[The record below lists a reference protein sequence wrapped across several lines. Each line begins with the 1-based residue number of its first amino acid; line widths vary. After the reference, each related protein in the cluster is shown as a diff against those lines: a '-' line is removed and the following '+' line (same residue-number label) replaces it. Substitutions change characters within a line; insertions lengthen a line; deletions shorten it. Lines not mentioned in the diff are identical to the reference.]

1 MSNAIITST
10 LLALVAVIVAN
21 EEFHWGDFTIARA
34 GSMQDRTSV
43 KDRLIEIGRT
53 PTRGYENFRIKQI
66 ALMGIAL
73 SMTLVL
79 SLISRIPLV
88 LFFIAII
95 CEAIGIYFYTERQ
108 LTSRVKKY
116 REQVEAEFPATLE
129 MLVLAVAAGETPIGA
144 IHRVSSRASGP
155 LAEHLAVAVKEVSEG
170 ITFAAALD
178 SLGAR
183 LRSVSVRR
191 FIDATIIS
199 ISRGAP
205 LVEVLQSHLQEARAV
220 QRSRVLGAA
229 GKAEISMMIPV
240 VFLILP
246 ISILFALWPS
256 LSGLN
261 LFAN

>member
-1 MSNAIITST
+1 MSNAIIVST
-10 LLALVAVIVAN
+10 LLALVAVIIAN
-21 EEFHWGDFTIARA
+21 EEFHWGEYTIARA
-34 GSMQDRTSV
+34 RLVHDRTSV
-43 KDRLIEIGRT
+43 KERLIEIGRT

-73 SMTLVL
+73 SFTVLL
-79 SLISRIPLV
+79 SLISRFPLT
-88 LFFIAII
+88 LFFVMLVF
-95 CEAIGIYFYTERQ
+95 EAIGVYFYTERQ
-108 LTSRVKKY
+108 LTAQVKKY
-116 REQVEAEFPATLE
+116 REQVEAEFPAILE

-144 IHRVSSRASGP
+144 LHRVSSRASGP
-155 LAEHLAVAVKEVSEG
+155 LAEHFSVVVQQVSEG
-170 ITFAAALD
+170 TTFAVALD
-178 SLGAR
+178 ALGTR
-183 LRSVSVRR
+183 LRSISVRR

-220 QRSRVLGAA
+220 QRTRILGAA

-261 LFAN
+261 LFAS

>member
-1 MSNAIITST
+1 MSSAMIVST
-10 LLALVAVIVAN
+10 LIALIAVIVAN
-21 EEFHWGDFTIARA
+21 EEFHWGDYTIARA
-34 GSMQDRTSV
+34 RLVQDRTSV
-43 KDRLIEIGRT
+43 RDRLIEIGRT

-66 ALMGIAL
+66 ALMGI
-73 SMTLVL
+73 SL
-79 SLISRIPLV
+79 SLTLAIFLISQIPLS
-88 LFFIAII
+88 LFLLAIVF
-95 CEAIGIYFYTERQ
+95 EAIGIYIFTERQ
-108 LTSRVKKY
+108 LTSYVKKY
-116 REQVEAEFPATLE
+116 REQVEAEFPPTLE

-144 IHRVSSRASGP
+144 IHRISSRATGP
-155 LAEHLAVAVKEVSEG
+155 LAEHLAEVVKEVSAG
-170 ITFAAALD
+170 VTFAAALD

-183 LRSVSVRR
+183 LRSISVRR

-220 QRSRVLGAA
+220 QRTRVLGAA
-229 GKAEISMMIPV
+229 GKAEISMMVPV

-261 LFAN
+261 LFAA